1 MTGDRIRKA
10 GGRVLSPEMREVV
23 LMKIYC
29 MSDIHGCIAELEYA
43 LSLVEEQL
51 SKPDTRLVLLG
62 DYVHGPDSYAVL
74 DKIISLQNKCVS
86 GADGEAHYY
95 IDGTVDVSGRLP
107 VLMVDTEKDLYYRVT
122 ESGNWLI
129 LPYGEE
135 NS

>member
-1 MTGDRIRKA
+1 
-10 GGRVLSPEMREVV
+10 
-23 LMKIYC
+23 MKIYC
-29 MSDIHGCIAELEYA
+29 MSDIHGCIAEFEYA

-86 GADGEAHYY
+86 GADWEAHYY